1 MPINKINP
9 MIKFKQEE
17 GGKIMKKGL
26 ISILLS
32 LSIIFVCT
40 TTINAMTI
48 FIDLKIIG
56 EADLM
61 LEVESGD
68 SIDNIKQ
75 KIQDKKGFPPD
86 QQYLYF
92 NNRLL
97 EDGRTLADYNIQK
110 ESKLYLLLDTVK
122 TPISDLEEGKYEENK
137 TIVLSSQTEGATIYY
152 TMDGSIPSKINGV
165 KYTKPIDLV
174 GVVGKNTII
183 TMKVLATKEG
193 MRDSEIR
200 TFVYTINNPFAD
212 YSQVD
217 EAISKANS
225 MDKELYE
232 NFDEVEKTISL
243 VKRDKGKQE
252 QAIVDDYAN
261 AIYKSIDRLV
271 KKSSYKV
278 TESNNYDKES
288 EKKHDLT
295 NSRENKEKVKA
306 VKTGDNTKIIELFTL
321 FLLSMVGVYVI
332 LKNGMKQL

>member
-1 MPINKINP
+1 M
-9 MIKFKQEE
+9 
-17 GGKIMKKGL
+17 MKKSL
-26 ISILLS
+26 ISILVS
-32 LSIIFVCT
+32 LSIIFVCL

-68 SIDNIKQ
+68 SVDNIKQ

-86 QQYLYF
+86 QQSLYF
-92 NNRLL
+92 KDKLL

-122 TPISDLEEGKYEENK
+122 TPISSLEEGKYEENK
-137 TIVLSSQTEGATIYY
+137 TIVLSSKTEGATIYY
-152 TMDGSIPSKINGV
+152 TMDGSIPSKTNGI
-165 KYTKPIDLV
+165 KYTEPIDLV
-174 GVVGKNTII
+174 GAVGENTII

-193 MRDSEIR
+193 MQDSKIC
-200 TFVYTINNPFAD
+200 TFVYTINIPLAD

-243 VKRDKGKQE
+243 VKRDKSKQE
-252 QAIVDDYAN
+252 QTIVDDYVK

-271 KKSSYKV
+271 KKKNSYKV
-278 TESNNYDKES
+278 VGSNNYDKEN
-288 EKKHDLT
+288 EKKQLNYDLI
-295 NSRENKEKVKA
+295 NNRENTEEVKA

-321 FLLSMVGVYVI
+321 LVLSIVGGYVI